1 MKMTAA
7 YFTWLEQN
15 DGSNQQPPGF
25 KIVNMNLMNKMML
38 SCVKATELME
48 LQEVVPLSVTK
59 KIQLKMH
66 VAVCSGCRNYMK
78 QTKII
83 NMHCK

>member
-1 MKMTAA
+1 
-7 YFTWLEQN
+7 
-15 DGSNQQPPGF
+15 
-25 KIVNMNLMNKMML
+25 MNLMNKMML